1 MHHHLLETSLS
12 NGNDSS
18 TGRLEVKTNK
28 KNARSR
34 AVVGRKSLLETL
46 GISALVSTRASQG
59 FQEGSGAVFLKC
71 GFLDGAGAGWT
82 RRCCVYSAFCEQGR
96 GRRRRESWKAGTSS
110 GHERV
115 AGGQQRALGVRAAAA
130 AASRRPE
137 GKNRGLGQET
147 QRAHRL
153 VLFSGRAFLS
163 SK

>member
-1 MHHHLLETSLS
+1 MLRLLSVLRARKGTEKEGELE
-12 NGNDSS
+12 
-18 TGRLEVKTNK
+18 GR
-28 KNARSR
+28 
-34 AVVGRKSLLETL
+34 
-46 GISALVSTRASQG
+46 
-59 FQEGSGAVFLKC
+59 
-71 GFLDGAGAGWT
+71 
-82 RRCCVYSAFCEQGR
+82 Y
-96 GRRRRESWKAGTSS
+96 SS
-110 GHERV
+110 GHDRV